1 MINKHNDAEIISRLS
16 SVYPAVVADIMDRM
30 GYTNQ
35 VMHPRVQPIRHDVK
49 MAGRCLPV
57 SVRAVYEVSEGSPY
71 DRLLD
76 SVEALSVGDIYVA
89 AVQGDAIGA
98 AWGELL
104 STAALGS
111 GGLGAVIDGAARD
124 IGKIHELGFPLFCA
138 AKSPADSRGRIDV
151 EYFDQSIRCAG
162 VQVDP
167 GDYIVGDWD
176 GVVVIP
182 SGIVT
187 DVVVEA
193 EHKSSGEDEV
203 RGRLLAGESVR
214 KIFEETGIL

>member
-1 MINKHNDAEIISRLS
+1 MISKHNDAEIISRLS
-16 SVYPAVVADIMDRM
+16 SVYPAVVGDIMDRM
-30 GYTNQ
+30 GFTNQ
-35 VMHPRVQPIRHDVK
+35 IMHPRVQPIRNDLK

-71 DRLLD
+71 DSLLD
-76 SVEALSVGDIYVA
+76 SVEAISAGDVYVA
-89 AVQGDAIGA
+89 TVQGDSIGA

-124 IGKIHELGFPLFCA
+124 IGKIDELGFPLFCS
-138 AKSPADSRGRIDV
+138 AKSPADSRGRIEV
-151 EYFDQSIRCAG
+151 EYFGRSVRCAG

-182 SGIVT
+182 SKIVM
-187 DVVVEA
+187 DVVAEA

-203 RGRLLAGESVR
+203 RARLLAGESVR